1 MKSSNIPSCDK
12 VEPLFDYELLNISVF
27 PTSRN
32 INFGGDGD
40 YREILFFS
48 ISAGTPNSRLIL
60 EVKNGDGTTSSL
72 ALPELAKPYMFI
84 LPLHVKITNIDD
96 SASFCNNSAFG
107 LK

>member
-12 VEPLFDYELLNISVF
+12 VEALFDYELLNISVF
-27 PTSRN
+27 PT
-32 INFGGDGD
+32 FGNPSWNGD

-48 ISAGTPNSRLIL
+48 NSAGSPNSKLIL

-72 ALPELAKPYMFI
+72 ALPELANPYMFI
-84 LPLHVKITNIDD
+84 LPLHVKVTNIDD
-96 SASFCNNSAFG
+96 SGSFCSNSAFG

>member
-12 VEPLFDYELLNISVF
+12 VEPLFDYELLNLFVY
-27 PTSRN
+27 PTLGNPSWN
-32 INFGGDGD
+32 GD

-48 ISAGTPNSRLIL
+48 NGGGATNSRLIL

-72 ALPELAKPYMFI
+72 ALPELANPYMFI
-84 LPLHVKITNIDD
+84 LPLHVKVTNIDD
-96 SASFCNNSAFG
+96 SQSFCNNSAFG